1 MWRCSM
7 VVVLSLAGC
16 AIVPGPYAPDPRNYT
31 LLVPG
36 QSTEEDA
43 IRLLGAPSASSSLA
57 TGKALLQWAD
67 YRLPKIHLVIAFDA
81 DGRLVEVR
89 HLFVD

>member
-1 MWRCSM
+1 MWRCLT
-7 VVVLSLAGC
+7 VVVVSLAGC
-16 AIVPGPYAPDPRNYT
+16 AIVPGQYAPDPRNYP
-31 LLVPG
+31 LLAPG

-43 IRLLGAPSASSSLA
+43 IRLLGPPSVSSSLA
-57 TGKALLQWAD
+57 TGKAILQWAD
-67 YRLPKIHLVIAFDA
+67 YRLPKIHLVVAFGA